1 MQIFEIVL
9 GLFRK
14 SFWNICKCLQKHR
27 LRGCLRI
34 FRAFKRDAGRSHTL
48 VANAFRSCFRALS
61 EDFVYT

>member
-27 LRGCLRI
+27 LRGYLRF
-34 FRAFKRDAGRSHTL
+34 FRAFKRDAGRSRRLTEN
-48 VANAFRSCFRALS
+48 VFRSCFRALS
-61 EDFVYT
+61 EGFVYT